1 MVTSSESI
9 QAVLDAAKKANA
21 SHGSDFS
28 AVYSGI
34 VQLQQ
39 IDRSNS
45 TQFGTDMSEL
55 SRRLHQSGILNDF
68 EITGVDSMHHLVGTK
83 NGKTVDI
90 VAANITDTFSPGKA
104 NESTWQ
110 EIKNVAAQIGDGAK
124 DEITHHFGRVAAS
137 AGIGFGIGCAGV
149 FLAPE
154 LAAGLAIGGVALA
167 AYKLYEH
174 LPHWS
179 HDSKVV
185 AQPELYSANE
195 VKAAGKGMQNFG
207 AGGVDLAAGVAGGIA
222 GGYTGHLIK
231 ASLASGAAGAEGEAA
246 TTPEPTDKPDV
257 SDSVNRAHMQH
268 GNVANATAQVR
279 AEGATAQPVDPT
291 QAGQIAQPGH
301 VGDPTGGAASQVV
314 GDPTAGAHTGV
325 IAHGHLTQVVAGQ
338 TGDSTE
344 GGGGLV
350 AGSTVPADVPESIAR
365 TQSLFRGAASDE
377 GQGVFQTQKQAYN
390 VMLRK
395 VLEPGTVQTLENRAG
410 EAVQPGQWIASRLN
424 ADGTPV
430 MEDGIVNQ
438 WPVVPKT
445 ILKTYQTTPDQLES
459 ATEFVAGTKTDGPLV
474 HMIKLLH
481 DTTIKTPW
489 GDMSGKASDWLANY
503 DYNAATGAPGEDYAI
518 VTQNSFRQTYQIA
531 PKKSI

>member
-1 MVTSSESI
+1 MVTSRESV
-9 QAVLDAAKKANA
+9 QAILDAATKANA
-21 SHGSDFS
+21 SHSSDFS
-28 AVYSGI
+28 TVYSGI

-45 TQFGTDMSEL
+45 TQFGADMSEL

-90 VAANITDTFSPGKA
+90 VAANISDTFSPGQTH
-104 NESTWQ
+104 ESTWQ

-124 DEITHHFGRVAAS
+124 DEITHHLGRVAAS
-137 AGIGFGIGCAGV
+137 AGIGFGIGCVGV

-154 LAAGLAIGGVALA
+154 LAAGVAIGGAALA

-174 LPHWS
+174 LPHWI
-179 HDSKVV
+179 HDSKVA
-185 AQPELYSANE
+185 AQPELYSSNE
-195 VKAAGKGMQNFG
+195 VKAADKGMQSFG

-231 ASLASGAAGAEGEAA
+231 ASLASGAAGAEGDAA
-246 TTPEPTDKPDV
+246 ATPEPTDGKPNV

-279 AEGATAQPVDPT
+279 ADGAAAQPVDPT
-291 QAGQIAQPGH
+291 QVAQPGH
-301 VGDPTGGAASQVV
+301 IGDPTGGAASQVV
-314 GDPTAGAHTGV
+314 GDPTSGAHTGV
-325 IAHGHLTQVVAGQ
+325 VAHAHLTQVVAGQ
-338 TGDSTE
+338 SGDSTQ
-344 GGGGLV
+344 GGGGLI
-350 AGSTVPADVPESIAR
+350 AESTVPADVPTSIAR
-365 TQSLFRGAASDE
+365 TQSLFRAAASDDC
-377 GQGVFQTQKQAYN
+377 QGVFQTQKQAYD
-390 VMLRK
+390 VLLRK
-395 VLEPGTVQTLENRAG
+395 ILEPGTVQTLENRAG
-410 EAVQPGQWIASRLN
+410 EAVQPGQWIATRLN

-445 ILKTYQTTPDQLES
+445 ILKTYQATPDQLAS
-459 ATEFVAGTKTDGPLV
+459 ATELVAGTKTDGPLV
-474 HMIKLLH
+474 HMINLLH

-489 GDMSGKASDWLANY
+489 GEMSGKAGDWLANY
-503 DYNAATGAPGEDYAI
+503 DYDAATAAPGQDYAI
-518 VTQNSFRQTYQIA
+518 VTQNSFRQTYQIV
-531 PKKSI
+531 PKKS